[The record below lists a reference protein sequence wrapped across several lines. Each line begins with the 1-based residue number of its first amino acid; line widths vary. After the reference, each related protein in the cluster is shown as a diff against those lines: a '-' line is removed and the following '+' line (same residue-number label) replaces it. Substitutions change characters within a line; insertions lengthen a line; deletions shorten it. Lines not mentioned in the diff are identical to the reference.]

1 MAAITPFL
9 EQQSDPAE
17 TDAEREN
24 FAMITPFLEQQSD
37 PAETDAER
45 ENFAIPADV
54 SQEMGT
60 VESEVS
66 LVEQLQGLGG
76 DETVFSTYGLTAEV
90 LDQSHAGLLNT
101 AWLRQVVED
110 SLVDRGVQYRVQA
123 RDING
128 GRPNEVFIILD
139 QDIQPPGDYTAP
151 WNPASTPNARQFKL
165 LSWTSKMGTPSFSLP
180 AGPIQSG
187 GSCPG
192 AVAGQSIVPVP
203 ALLSGARRVQSVIGR
218 PVRLQQAVC
227 QYCYAEGGQY
237 STGQVQFAQVLRYI
251 WTRESMRTD
260 EGIEAW
266 VEAMVY
272 AVDNAKYMLEGG
284 KFGKTH
290 YLPERFDGRFF
301 RIHDS
306 GDFFSRQYLAAWKA
320 IADALPDITFWAPSR
335 YWATGNG
342 IEQVNEING
351 DPRNLIIR
359 PSAYHTNEPPPRDL
373 GPGWATGSAV
383 FGSVGDHELTVQQAA
398 AGSDYGAFNWE
409 CQAYAVDDTGKTCR
423 NALAP
428 DGEEGC
434 RMCWVRPDLE
444 PMYILH

>member
-1 MAAITPFL
+1 
-9 EQQSDPAE
+9 
-17 TDAEREN
+17 
-24 FAMITPFLEQQSD
+24 
-37 PAETDAER
+37 
-45 ENFAIPADV
+45 
-54 SQEMGT
+54 
-60 VESEVS
+60 
-66 LVEQLQGLGG
+66 
-76 DETVFSTYGLTAEV
+76 
-90 LDQSHAGLLNT
+90 
-101 AWLRQVVED
+101 
-110 SLVDRGVQYRVQA
+110 
-123 RDING
+123 
-128 GRPNEVFIILD
+128 
-139 QDIQPPGDYTAP
+139 
-151 WNPASTPNARQFKL
+151 
-165 LSWTSKMGTPSFSLP
+165 
-180 AGPIQSG
+180 
-187 GSCPG
+187 
-192 AVAGQSIVPVP
+192 
-203 ALLSGARRVQSVIGR
+203 
-218 PVRLQQAVC
+218 
-227 QYCYAEGGQY
+227 
-237 STGQVQFAQVLRYI
+237 VQFAQVLRYI

-409 CQAYAVDDTGKTCR
+409 CQAPPTAKRAAACAGCALTSNPCTSFTDGTAEENESRQARHEEDEARHEGKPAR
-423 NALAP
+423 LP
-428 DGEEGC
+428 RLRQPEEGVQDQAAAC
-434 RMCWVRPDLE
+434 RSEARDAAQLPLHDAGQALRHLE
-444 PMYILH
+444 EDAQDVSGAALLQGRSAHAALLPQAEDAGPCPARRHTAAGTAHRQ